1 MDTWLG
7 LRQLALSTE
16 QTISPAFIRSLLS
29 QKAGIIAVAL
39 TILPPMLVNATLG
52 FLLFTSHSLFTLGL
66 SRLSFFQ
73 KKVEMEDGTE
83 VDEEEDI
90 NLETL
95 IRGPSIIPNHRGPS
109 IIPNHPTVLSAIA
122 GAGAGLV
129 QGIAFTPVEK
139 VVR

>member
-29 QKAGIIAVAL
+29 QKAGIIAVTL

-95 IRGPSIIPNHRGPS
+95 IRGPSIIPNH
-109 IIPNHPTVLSAIA
+109 PTVLSAIA
-122 GAGAGLV
+122 GTGAGLV

>member
-16 QTISPAFIRSLLS
+16 QTISSAFIRSLLS
-29 QKAGIIAVAL
+29 QKAGIIAVTL

-83 VDEEEDI
+83 VGEDEDI

-95 IRGPSIIPNHRGPS
+95 IRGPS

>member
-16 QTISPAFIRSLLS
+16 QTISPAFIRSLLR
-29 QKAGIIAVAL
+29 QKAGIIAVTL

-83 VDEEEDI
+83 IDEEEDI

-95 IRGPSIIPNHRGPS
+95 IRGPSIIPS
-109 IIPNHPTVLSAIA
+109 HPTILSAIA

-129 QGIAFTPVEK
+129 QGVAFTPVEN

>member
-29 QKAGIIAVAL
+29 QKAGIIAVTL

-83 VDEEEDI
+83 VGEDEDI

-95 IRGPSIIPNHRGPS
+95 IRGPSIIPNY
-109 IIPNHPTVLSAIA
+109 PTVLSAIA